1 MKDGMHHT
9 IQYGN
14 KEYKKKISDWIG
26 KINKSNAGATSSVA
40 MRNARKAWAREGM

>member
-26 KINKSNAGATSSVA
+26 KINESNAGATSSVA